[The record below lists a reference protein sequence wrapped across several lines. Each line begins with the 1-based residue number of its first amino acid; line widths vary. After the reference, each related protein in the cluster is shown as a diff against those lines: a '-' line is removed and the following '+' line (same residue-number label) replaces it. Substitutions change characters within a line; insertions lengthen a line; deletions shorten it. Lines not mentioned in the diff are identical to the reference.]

1 MRSSSDISE
10 SAEEIT
16 IEENQISQG
25 DDSISSGEL
34 TVVGIGPGSL
44 NDMTPRAFN
53 SIRNADVVV
62 GYNAYITL
70 IKSLIEDKEVIGTA
84 MLQEIDRCKMAVE
97 KAISGQKVVV
107 VSSGDPGIYGMAG
120 LVLELVM
127 QLPKEKQPKVEVVPG
142 ISAVS
147 ASAAILG
154 APLMH
159 DFAVISLSD
168 LLTPWDLIKKR
179 AELVAQGDFV
189 VALYNPKSKKRVT
202 QIEEIRE
209 IMLKFKDPQT
219 PVGIVNNATR
229 EKEYAIISNLKDFT
243 KEIIDMFSLVII
255 GNSNTYVEDGKII
268 TPRGYKI

>member
-25 DDSISSGEL
+25 DDSISIGEL

-243 KEIIDMFSLVII
+243 KETIDMFSLVII